1 MHTGIVNFILNLKL
15 KPSKIHLHDDCATLY
30 IYLHDLQRLDL
41 AAAQLLDLGVFL
53 ALERLLGAADA
64 LLHAGL
70 QLPLLV
76 LQPLDD
82 LARLLEMIHRCRQP
96 QQVTGTCTPHNKI
109 GIVTLLESTST
120 CISVS
125 IAT

>member
-1 MHTGIVNFILNLKL
+1 MYMCD
-15 KPSKIHLHDDCATLY
+15 LHDV
-30 IYLHDLQRLDL
+30 YLHDLQRLDL

-64 LLHAGL
+64 LLYAGL

-96 QQVTGTCTPHNKI
+96 TTRGRH
-109 GIVTLLESTST
+109 G
-120 CISVS
+120 CIECDN
-125 IAT
+125 